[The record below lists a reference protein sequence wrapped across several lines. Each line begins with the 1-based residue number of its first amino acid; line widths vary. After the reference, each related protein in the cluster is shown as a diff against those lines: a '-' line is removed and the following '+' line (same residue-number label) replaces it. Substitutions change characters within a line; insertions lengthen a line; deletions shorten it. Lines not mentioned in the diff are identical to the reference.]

1 MRKLIVT
8 LALAVAAS
16 PVAAQGGTQHQHDPD
31 HAAAGGGTLP
41 AGWHARLDRADAKLS
56 DLAFSPMG
64 GGFHVTTGPAVILW
78 NPANSPTGEFRA
90 HATFTQTKAPTHPEA
105 YGLFIA
111 GSDLDGAGQNYMY
124 FIVRGDGKYM
134 VRHRAA
140 NGDLHTIQ
148 DWTENAAI
156 HKQNEAGQATNAL
169 QVEGGSWGVRLK
181 VNGTQV
187 AEYLKKDVP
196 YLTTAGQVGLRV
208 NHNLDVHV
216 SDFGVD
222 RG

>member
-8 LALAVAAS
+8 LAALVAAAQ
-16 PVAAQGGTQHQHDPD
+16 PLAAQEHQHDPD
-31 HAAAGGGTLP
+31 HAAHGGGMMP
-41 AGWHARLDRADAKLS
+41 AGWMAHLDRADANLS
-56 DLAFSPMG
+56 DLMFMAMDG
-64 GGFHVTTGPAVILW
+64 GYHVTTGPAVILW
-78 NPANSPTGEFRA
+78 NPANNVAGGNFTA
-90 HATFTQTKAPTHPEA
+90 HATFAQTKAPMHPEA

-111 GSDLDGAGQNYMY
+111 GNNLSGTAPEYMY
-124 FIVRGDGKYM
+124 FIVRGDGKFM

-148 DWTENAAI
+148 EWTENAAI
-156 HKQNEAGQATNAL
+156 HKQNEQGQATNQL
-169 QVEGGSWGVRLK
+169 SVEGGDWGVRFK

-187 AEYLKKDVP
+187 VEYLTANVP
-196 YLTTAGQVGLRV
+196 YLKTPGQVGLRV

-222 RG
+222 RS